1 MRKLFFVIVCIQLF
15 LFPPARAAS
24 VRAVTMCVDSDPP
37 PPGSL
42 KLDSNGKKIIPVE
55 GATIDIVRAAFTRLG
70 IPIEFNA
77 DMPWKRC
84 LLEVEEG
91 IIDFALGVYF
101 NDERAKVYDYS
112 THYNT
117 LTPQIFYR
125 ASNPVHITRASDLKK
140 FRGCGIYGSSYVHYQ
155 INSDDLVMGSDYD
168 SLYRKLL
175 AGRCDYFAEELEPV
189 YESNNGKNFLAN
201 PLIRHIGAEWATR
214 PARHLITAK
223 NGPDSALLV
232 QIDAALESVI
242 KSGQAEQLWKKTMG
256 DLPYMP

>member
-1 MRKLFFVIVCIQLF
+1 
-15 LFPPARAAS
+15 
-24 VRAVTMCVDSDPP
+24 MCVDSDPP

-55 GATIDIVRAAFTRLG
+55 GATIDIVRAAFARLG
-70 IPIEFNA
+70 IPIEFDA

-91 IIDFALGVYF
+91 IVDFALGAYF

-112 THYNT
+112 IHYNT
-117 LTPQIFYR
+117 LTPQLFYL
-125 ASNPVHITRASDLKK
+125 ASNPVHITQPSDLKK
-140 FRGCGIYGSSYVHYQ
+140 YRGCGIYGSSYVHYQ
-155 INSDDLVMGSDYD
+155 INSEDLVMGSDYD

-175 AGRCDYFAEELEPV
+175 AGRCDYFAEELESV
-189 YESNNGKNFLAN
+189 YESHSGKTFLAN
-201 PLIRHIGAEWATR
+201 PLIRHIPAEWAQR

-223 NGPDSALLV
+223 NGPNASPLL
-232 QIDAALESVI
+232 QINTALEAVI

-256 DLPYMP
+256 DLPYSP